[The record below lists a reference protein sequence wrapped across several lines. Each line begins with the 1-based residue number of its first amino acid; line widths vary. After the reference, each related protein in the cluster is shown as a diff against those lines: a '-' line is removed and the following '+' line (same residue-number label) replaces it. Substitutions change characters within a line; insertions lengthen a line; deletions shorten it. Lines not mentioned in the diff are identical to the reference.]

1 MNSSCKSQMIE
12 TLYAAL
18 MNSII
23 AEIPVLNRVPSI
35 SSVTYESKTAH
46 KISVKKTKD
55 NEHHIM

>member
-1 MNSSCKSQMIE
+1 MNSSCKSQMVE

-46 KISVKKTKD
+46 NISVKK
-55 NEHHIM
+55 N